1 MRMAAAEARRV
12 LVDMAAEKLG
22 IPADQLTVKDG
33 VVSAT
38 GDRKQESRATPS

>member
-12 LVDMAAEKLG
+12 LVEMAAEKLG
-22 IPADQLTVKDG
+22 VPAEQLTVKDG

-38 GDRKQESRATPS
+38 AMRQRRSATPS